1 MFRRKLCIGVALG
14 LAVTLLASP
23 AHAGYREDNTIA
35 LSGEVLDELAG
46 MQVRAIPPAL
56 LQDAHG
62 VAIVPNMVKAGFV
75 FGARFGRGVMLVRDG
90 ETWNRPVFITLTGGS
105 FGWQIGV
112 QATDL
117 VLVFKTRAGVERVM
131 RGKGKVTLGADIG
144 IAAGPVGRQAEAGTD
159 VQLKSEIYS
168 YSRSRG
174 LFAGL
179 SLEGAALIVD
189 HADTDAYY
197 RTPRPPVFDPRL
209 NQMVQAPPPEA
220 KLMAKLALLTSKEP
234 PVIMTPPPMVPAPM
248 VTPPI
253 QTPVP
258 TAPPPNPIQPPP
270 GPVGNPPPP
279 RPDF

>member
-1 MFRRKLCIGVALG
+1 MSARKLSIGVAVCIAATV
-14 LAVTLLASP
+14 LAAP
-23 AHAGYREDNTIA
+23 AHAGFREENTIA
-35 LSGEVLDELAG
+35 LSSEVLDELAG

-56 LQDAHG
+56 LQDAYG

-112 QATDL
+112 QSTDL
-117 VLVFKTRAGVERVM
+117 ILVFKTRAGVERVM

-159 VQLKSEIYS
+159 MQLKSEIYS

-189 HADTDAYY
+189 HGDTDAYY
-197 RTPRPPVFDPRL
+197 RTPRPAVWDPRL
-209 NQMVQAPPPEA
+209 NQMVQAVPPEA
-220 KLMAKLALLTSKEP
+220 ALMAKLAHLTSREP
-234 PVIMTPPPMVPAPM
+234 PVIMAPPPVAPAPM

-253 QTPVP
+253 YTPVP
-258 TAPPPNPIQPPP
+258 TAPPPSPIMPPP
-270 GPVGNPPPP
+270 RPLENPPPP